1 MKAALLLIG
10 AFLLCG
16 GTLCGQSI
24 PITRAISLADTTVTL
39 PGDLKG
45 RPAILVL
52 GFSKNSSQQTKPW
65 TEAIERDFES
75 QEKIAFYQLPMLQEV
90 PRLVRSFVLQGMRK
104 PLNTAQRS
112 HFLPVFDNGEAWKSA
127 VHFAGA
133 DDAYVLLVDGSGRI
147 QWQAS
152 GAFQEEQYDG
162 LRKRAAAVE

>member
-1 MKAALLLIG
+1 
-10 AFLLCG
+10 
-16 GTLCGQSI
+16 
-24 PITRAISLADTTVTL
+24 
-39 PGDLKG
+39 
-45 RPAILVL
+45 
-52 GFSKNSSQQTKPW
+52 
-65 TEAIERDFES
+65 
-75 QEKIAFYQLPMLQEV
+75 MLQEV

-127 VHFAGA
+127 VHFADA